1 MNRVTSVQ
9 ALSECR
15 LMVRMADGKS
25 GVFDMRPYMS
35 SAFFRELEDE
45 AYFRQVGQFFDGI
58 GWPNGQDIGPD
69 TIAAELQAVVD
80 AAA

>member
-1 MNRVTSVQ
+1 MNRVTSLQ
-9 ALSECR
+9 ALNECR
-15 LMVRMADGKS
+15 LLVSMADGKN
-25 GVFDMRPYMS
+25 GVFDMRPYMR
-35 SAFFRELEDE
+35 SAFFQELEDE
-45 AYFRQVGQFFDGI
+45 AYFRQAGLFFDGI

>member
-9 ALSECR
+9 ALNEFH

-25 GVFDMRPYMS
+25 GVFDMRPYMG

-45 AYFRQVGQFFDGI
+45 AYFRQVGLFFDGI

-69 TIAAELQAVVD
+69 TIAAELRTVVD
-80 AAA
+80 TAA